1 MILYY
6 LRTAFLYLVLIASV
20 RLMGKRQV
28 GQMEPAE
35 FVVTMLVANLA
46 SIPMQDDGIPLFS
59 GLVPILTVLG
69 AELVLST
76 ASMWSIALRRVLC
89 GKPVILIE
97 NGHIL
102 QDNLRRTR
110 ITVDELTGHLRLK
123 DVMDLKTVQYAIL
136 ETNGDLS
143 VFLYPADRPATAKE
157 AGIQADR
164 QDLPVTLIDDGRLLR
179 KNLPLAKKDENW
191 VQRVLRSHNTTIKQT
206 FLLTV
211 DARDH
216 IIWLPREG
224 RK

>member
-6 LRTAFLYLVLIASV
+6 LRTVFLYFILIASV

-28 GQMEPAE
+28 GQMEPSE

-46 SIPMQDDGIPLFS
+46 AIPMQDEGIPLFS

-69 AELVLST
+69 AELVLSV
-76 ASMWSIALRRVLC
+76 ASMGSLRLRQLLC

-110 ITVDELTGHLRLK
+110 ITLDELTGHLRLK
-123 DVMDLKTVQYAIL
+123 EVLDLRTVQFAIL
-136 ETNGDLS
+136 ETNGNLS

-157 AGIQADR
+157 AKVQAAK
-164 QDLPVTLIDDGRLLR
+164 QALPVTIIDDGRLL
-179 KNLPLAKKDENW
+179 KNNLPIAKKDEAW
-191 VQRVLRSHNTTIKQT
+191 VDKVLRSHNSTLDDT

-211 DARDH
+211 DSMDT
-216 IIWLPREG
+216 ILWLPKEG
-224 RK
+224 RG